1 MNFIVMTLQ
10 QLLDNGME
18 RDEIKKLLLSFKSIP
33 QNEDGNP
40 NDVEFFL
47 HEKAI
52 NLERIGASRTYL
64 VFDEHGTLLGYYA
77 LASKP
82 LIIAKKNLK
91 KLSSNQRTKLRH
103 HGQDTESGALQ
114 VYSYLLGQLGKNYN
128 IENSID
134 GKDLLTLAY
143 NSIKAASEII
153 NAKYIWLECEDN
165 HKLKNF
171 YSDFGFKEV
180 NGYTSKNNMKVM
192 ILKIEQKKNSH

>member
-1 MNFIVMTLQ
+1 MTLQ